1 LTNIVSTKRKA
12 ECTQCEPDNFDLNPL
27 LNLSILENNKNENN
41 IYMEWN
47 KKLNIILV
55 FLITTMKHNK
65 AREEKKVNLHFGID
79 CTKPVEDK
87 VFNTSNFAEF
97 LRQRIK
103 VDGKLGKLG
112 DKIKVSTSEDRK
124 ITVDAS
130 IPFSKR
136 YLKYLTKKY
145 LKKHSLR
152 EFLYVVAS
160 DKKNYQIKYFNIQQD
175 GGDDE

>member
-1 LTNIVSTKRKA
+1 MKA
-12 ECTQCEPDNFDLNPL
+12 NQD
-27 LNLSILENNKNENN
+27 
-41 IYMEWN
+41 
-47 KKLNIILV
+47 KKPV
-55 FLITTMKHNK
+55 HH
-65 AREEKKVNLHFGID
+65 HFGID
-79 CTKPVEDK
+79 CSRPVEDK
-87 VFNTSNFAEF
+87 VFNTANFAEF

-112 DKIKVSTSEDRK
+112 ENIKVTADDRK
-124 ITVDAS
+124 ISVDAN
-130 IPFSKR
+130 IDFSKR

-175 GGDDE
+175 EAAEE